1 MDKFIRSSKE
11 LGAALR
17 MARKA
22 KNLRQVDVAQKA
34 SIRQA
39 LVSDLETG
47 ATMARLD
54 TVIKVLAAL
63 DLDLSIIPRQKAE
76 FDPTQYQ

>member
-54 TVIKVLAAL
+54 TVIRVLAAL

-76 FDPTQYQ
+76 FDPTQY

>member
-11 LGAALR
+11 LGAAIR

-47 ATMARLD
+47 ATTARLD

-76 FDPTQYQ
+76 FDPTQY

>member
-11 LGAALR
+11 LGAAIC

-34 SIRQA
+34 STSGRR
-39 LVSDLETG
+39 SWNC
-47 ATMARLD
+47 R
-54 TVIKVLAAL
+54 
-63 DLDLSIIPRQKAE
+63 IISNWKSKLWWT
-76 FDPTQYQ
+76 DSN